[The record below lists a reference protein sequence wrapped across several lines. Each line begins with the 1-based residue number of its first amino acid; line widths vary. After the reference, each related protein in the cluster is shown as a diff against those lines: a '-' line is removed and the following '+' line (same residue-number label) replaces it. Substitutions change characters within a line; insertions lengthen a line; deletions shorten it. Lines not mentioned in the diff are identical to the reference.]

1 MTNKLFGQ
9 VISGKGEG
17 KYYMSLKPYKER
29 FYNILGY
36 YPFEGTLNIKKLN
49 NNFKLDKL
57 NWLEIDDFKYNGKEY
72 YGVKILPVKI
82 YGKIGYWVNGAMIR
96 PKKSIHDENIIEV
109 ISKVNLRKFLFLKN
123 NDIVI
128 VNV

>member
-1 MTNKLFGQ
+1 MVDKLFGR

-36 YPFEGTLNIKKLN
+36 YPYEGTLNIKKLN
-49 NNFKLDKL
+49 NNFQLNKL
-57 NWLEIDDFKYNGKEY
+57 NWLEIDDFEYDGRAY

-82 YGKIGYWVNGAMIR
+82 YGKIGYLVNGAIIR
-96 PKKSIHDENIIEV
+96 PKKSTHDKNIIEL
-109 ISKVNLRKFLFLKN
+109 ISNVNLRKFLFLKN
-123 NDIVI
+123 NDII
-128 VNV
+128 VVNI

>member
-29 FYNILGY
+29 YKNILGY
-36 YPFEGTLNIKKLN
+36 YPYEGTLNIKKLN
-49 NNFKLDKL
+49 NNFQLDKL
-57 NWLEIDDFKYNGKEY
+57 NWLEIDDFKYNGRVY

-82 YGKIGYWVNGAMIR
+82 YGKIGYWVNGAIIH
-96 PKKSIHDENIIEV
+96 PKKSTHDKNIIEL